1 MPERL
6 RMDPGSPMP
15 ILGTDAYRLALAS
28 SLSAART
35 SLSLVSAYMTT
46 AGVEWVLER
55 LNPAVSSCRAMARW
69 ECGDLVSGSSDLS
82 VYEILRDRGGRFFML
97 PDLHAKVALVD
108 GFDLF
113 VSSANITGAGLRLV
127 PGGNREIGV
136 RGAASPDDVAVIDTM
151 FDEATEITPALFDE
165 IRDVVERLRRDAE
178 PRARERWPAELL
190 KKLEKGPRRLW
201 VAELPWCSLSEL
213 RVAAVGGTDGG
224 DGLQHDL
231 ALFGI
236 DPESYPTL
244 GVEDLQTEFL
254 RSRAW
259 RWLIATLNE
268 APGGELYFGRLTEI
282 LHNSLLDDPRPYRQD
297 VKRLV
302 ANLLDWASD
311 FGVAVVTID
320 RPNYSQRV
328 RLTR

>member
-1 MPERL
+1 MNPE
-6 RMDPGSPMP
+6 GSIP

-35 SLSLVSAYMTT
+35 SLSLISAYMTT

-69 ECGDLVSGSSDLS
+69 DCGDLVSGSSDMG
-82 VYEILRDRGGRFFML
+82 VYELLRDKGGRFFML

-108 GFDLF
+108 GLDLF

-136 RGAASPDDVAVIDTM
+136 RGAASPDDVAIIDAM
-151 FDEATEITPALFDE
+151 FDEATEITPDLFDE
-165 IRDVVERLRRDAE
+165 IRGVVERLRRDAE
-178 PRARERWPAELL
+178 PRARDRWPAELL

-201 VAELPWCSLSEL
+201 VAELPWSSPGEL
-213 RVAAVGGTDGG
+213 RVAAEEGDDGG
-224 DGLQHDL
+224 GASMRHDL

-236 DPESYPTL
+236 DLESYPSS
-244 GVEDLQTEFL
+244 GVEALQSGFL
-254 RSRAW
+254 NSRAW
-259 RWLIATLNE
+259 RWLIARLNE
-268 APGGELYFGRLTEI
+268 TEGGELYFGRLTEI

-311 FGVAVVTID
+311 FGGAVVAVD
-320 RPNYSQRV
+320 RPNHSQRV

>member
-1 MPERL
+1 MN
-6 RMDPGSPMP
+6 PGGSIP

-28 SLSAART
+28 SLSAAQT
-35 SLSLVSAYMTT
+35 SLSLISAYMTT
-46 AGVEWVLER
+46 AGIEWVLER

-69 ECGDLVSGSSDLS
+69 DCGDLVSGSSDLG
-82 VYEILRDRGGRFFML
+82 VYELLRDKGGRFFML

-108 GFDLF
+108 GIDLF

-136 RGAASPDDVAVIDTM
+136 RGAASPDDVAIIDAM
-151 FDEATEITPALFDE
+151 FDEAIEVLPDLFDE
-165 IRDVVERLRRDAE
+165 IRGVVERLRRNAE
-178 PRARERWPAELL
+178 PRMSERWPAELL
-190 KKLEKGPRRLW
+190 KKLEKGPQRLW
-201 VAELPWCSLSEL
+201 VAELPWSSPSEM
-213 RVAAVGGTDGG
+213 RVAAAGG
-224 DGLQHDL
+224 DGGGGARIRHDL

-236 DPESYPTL
+236 DLGSYPSS
-244 GVEDLQTEFL
+244 GGEVLQSGFL
-254 RSRAW
+254 NSRTW
-259 RWLIATLNE
+259 RWLIARLNE
-268 APGGELYFGRLTEI
+268 TEGGELYFGRLTEI

-311 FGVAVVTID
+311 FGGAVVAVD